1 MAKIFVESKRN
12 NRNEFQFLRYEFSYK
27 FTTKIRYEF
36 FQSIFRKDERFDLE
50 KRERERESKGSIR
63 RITKRC
69 CLLGKIFHQP
79 LRAPT
84 SSREIKRTNEVA

>member
-50 KRERERESKGSIR
+50 KRERVREEFRSAGLR
-63 RITKRC
+63 NGVVCWGRFFTNRC
-69 CLLGKIFHQP
+69 ARQP
-79 LRAPT
+79 V
-84 SSREIKRTNEVA
+84 REK